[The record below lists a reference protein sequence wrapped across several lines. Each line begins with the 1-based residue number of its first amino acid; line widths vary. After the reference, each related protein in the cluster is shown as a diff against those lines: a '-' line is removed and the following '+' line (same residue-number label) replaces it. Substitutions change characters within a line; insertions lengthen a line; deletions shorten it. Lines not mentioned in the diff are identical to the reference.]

1 METLPASN
9 EASAPAGSKWGGGA
23 SIRLNP
29 KQLAFFNR
37 QLASMARLNMPLSKG
52 LKIMA
57 KEVSEPQFRALIES
71 VQHDLEEGKSL
82 EVALSRYPESFGT
95 IYIELLRAGE
105 STGNL
110 AVILEELTRYTE
122 TLSRVRTRLRDAI
135 LYPLVVSIL
144 TVMFVLCFFWFLIPN
159 FEDIFIQAGLIKA
172 HLDPADP
179 SRYIDLSFALNSR
192 GEYAM
197 DAPARFL
204 FTMSWILR
212 NPLVIF
218 FGLVLGGGGIAYG
231 VVKIRQGWETYDE
244 YMFNIPIFGN
254 LIKMATL
261 LKITRTM
268 RDLLVNGVSMVNALK
283 LTARV
288 AGNNR
293 IKRKLEEIRAAVEE
307 GRSFSKS
314 LAGDDVFPETMV
326 WKLQMGE
333 EKGIV
338 EDALAEV
345 ATEFELDIETATT
358 YLSSVLG
365 PAMLLGMA
373 FVIMILMACLY
384 PSLGAMGKG
393 VG

>member
-1 METLPASN
+1 MSGQIETLPALN
-9 EASAPAGSKWGGGA
+9 DTAGAGGWGGAA
-23 SIRLNP
+23 SIKLNP

-37 QLASMARLNMPLSKG
+37 QLASMARLNMPLAKG

-57 KEVSEPQFRALIES
+57 KEVTEPQFRKLIES
-71 VQHDLEEGKSL
+71 VQHDLEEGKTL
-82 EVALSRYPESFGT
+82 QEALARYPESFGT

-122 TLSRVRTRLRDAI
+122 TLNRIRTRLRDAV
-135 LYPLVVSIL
+135 LYPVVVSIL
-144 TVMFVLCFFWFLIPN
+144 TVLFVLCFFWFLIPN
-159 FEDIFIQAGLIKA
+159 FTEIFIQAGLMIQHKDDSITFAMKA
-172 HLDPADP
+172 SDPTK
-179 SRYIDLSFALNSR
+179 
-192 GEYAM
+192 YAM
-197 DAPARFL
+197 DASGRFL
-204 FTMSWILR
+204 FATSFFLS
-212 NPLVIF
+212 NPIVIF
-218 FGLVLGGGGIAYG
+218 FGLILGGGGLAYG
-231 VVKIRQGWETYDE
+231 FVKIRQGWETYDE
-244 YMFNIPIFGN
+244 YMFRLPIFGN

-268 RDLLVNGVSMVNALK
+268 RDLLVNGVSMVNTLK
-283 LTARV
+283 YTSRV

-307 GRSFSKS
+307 GKSFSKS

-333 EKGIV
+333 EKGII

-358 YLSSVLG
+358 YLTSVLG
-365 PAMLLGMA
+365 PMMLLGMA

-393 VG
+393 AS